1 MSRASDLANLIASG
15 STTIFGE
22 AGAPTA
28 NAGQSNQTGGT
39 TNLQQGLA
47 KAWIN
52 FDGTST
58 GSVGDYDRG
67 SLNCAV
73 IIDNGTGDYRIGFT
87 TNMANVNYTISV
99 NGRNATTA
107 RAVYNCGGADQT
119 DPTTE
124 NFEVIGFNESS
135 GAYINPSH
143 MYALVHGDLA

>member
-22 AGAPTA
+22 AGVTSS
-28 NAGQSNQTGGT
+28 GSTGLT

-58 GSVGDYDRG
+58 GSVDTYDRG

-87 TNMANVNYTISV
+87 NNMANVNYSISV
-99 NGRNATTA
+99 NGRNSTTA
-107 RAVYNCGGADQT
+107 RTVYNCGGPSQT
-119 DPTTE
+119 DPTSE
-124 NFEVIGFNESS
+124 NFEVAAFNES
-135 GAYINPSH
+135 GNAYINPSH
-143 MYALVHGDLA
+143 MYAQIHGDLA

>member
-1 MSRASDLANLIASG
+1 MSEIKVDKISGKTSANAITVTGENG
-15 STTIFGE
+15 ST
-22 AGAPTA
+22 
-28 NAGQSNQTGGT
+28 QTS
-39 TNLQQGLA
+39 LQQGLA

-52 FDGTST
+52 FDGAST

-73 IIDNGTGDYRIGFT
+73 ILDNGTGDYRIGFT
-87 TNMANVNYTISV
+87 NNMANVNYSISV

-107 RAVYNCGGADQT
+107 RAVYNCGGPDQT

-124 NFEVIGFNESS
+124 NFEVIGFNES
-135 GAYINPSH
+135 GVAYINPSH

>member
-1 MSRASDLANLIASG
+1 MASELRVDSITTADGSASNKIGTSFVAKG
-15 STTIFGE
+15 S
-22 AGAPTA
+22 
-28 NAGQSNQTGGT
+28 
-39 TNLQQGLA
+39 A

-107 RAVYNCGGADQT
+107 RAVYNCGGPDQT
-119 DPTTE
+119 DPTSE
-124 NFEVIGFNESS
+124 NFEVAAFNES
-135 GAYINPSH
+135 GIAYINSSH
-143 MYALVHGDLA
+143 MFASVHGDLA